1 MRVLVCGGRDYANIA
16 KAYRA
21 LDAIHAKHTITLLIE
36 GDAAG
41 ADRLGK
47 QWASANGVPLAT
59 YPAKWREE
67 GNSAG
72 PRRNARMLLDGRP
85 EAAVALGGGRGT
97 ADMVRRLNEANVPVW
112 EIDRG

>member
-1 MRVLVCGGRDYANIA
+1 MRLLVCGGRDCTNATKAN
-16 KAYRA
+16 RA
-21 LDAIHAKHTITLLIE
+21 LDAIHAKHTISLLIE
-36 GDAAG
+36 GDAPG

-47 QWASANGVPLAT
+47 LWALANGVPLAT

-67 GNSAG
+67 GHAAG

-85 EAAVALGGGRGT
+85 DAAVALGGGSGT
-97 ADMVRRLNEANVPVW
+97 ADMVRRLREANVPVW

>member
-1 MRVLVCGGRDYANIA
+1 MRLLVCGGRTYADA
-16 KAYRA
+16 TKANRC
-21 LDAIHAKHTITLLIE
+21 LDAIHAKHIITLLIE

-47 QWASANGVPLAT
+47 LWAIANGVPLAT

-67 GNSAG
+67 GRAAG

-85 EAAVALGGGRGT
+85 EAALALGGDAGT
-97 ADMVRRLNEANVPVW
+97 ADMIRRCREANVPVW
-112 EIDRG
+112 EVDR